1 MILSILEF
9 LNFAFIFS
17 IFLFSLIFFIR
28 TKNKYIKLCLWIISS
43 TFIFHSFI
51 VIQKYFI
58 LINLAFPTVYFRDS
72 KMLVYFEILGGILSL
87 IFLSVLIFSS
97 MNYVSNILNLKSHD
111 KEKFYKLY
119 SIIIPIFFIG
129 SLTFVLLK
137 MPANNLSN
145 MSHII
150 QYQIYPVTC
159 LIIGIVGIVSYN
171 MRKNIENTEV
181 KNEITFISKIY
192 IFTIPFALI
201 DIFLLKDTQ
210 VRLSFFSLLPFFI
223 HIYLHLSKYYFLNY
237 ENNPSKNK
245 LEINM
250 KSLNFTA
257 REQKI
262 ALLIVQG
269 NTYNQIADSLF
280 ISINTVKTHVKNIY
294 KKANVSNKI
303 QLTYKLQED
312 NSCSSNILLSD

>member
-1 MILSILEF
+1 
-9 LNFAFIFS
+9 
-17 IFLFSLIFFIR
+17 
-28 TKNKYIKLCLWIISS
+28 
-43 TFIFHSFI
+43 
-51 VIQKYFI
+51 
-58 LINLAFPTVYFRDS
+58 
-72 KMLVYFEILGGILSL
+72 MLVYFEILGGILSL